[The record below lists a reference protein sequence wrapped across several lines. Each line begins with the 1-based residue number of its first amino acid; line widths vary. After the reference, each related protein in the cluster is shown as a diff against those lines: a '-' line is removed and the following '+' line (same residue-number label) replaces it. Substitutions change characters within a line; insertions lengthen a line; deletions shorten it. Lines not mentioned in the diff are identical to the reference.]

1 MVLQGNPK
9 KLAEEIAKGFFYIT
23 PPFLKNLETTE
34 IKTIFNALRIVQRDV
49 RSKIT
54 VEEKET
60 REKQMSLMRIN
71 QAITVIESFAKK
83 KGIYL

>member
-34 IKTIFNALRIVQRDV
+34 IKTIFNALRIVQRDI